1 MNIIDEIKKGA
12 PFVVNFKNRS
22 LKVNKK
28 YVIKNGEPIEN
39 LDEHINKNVT
49 KRFIEDLFFTYYT
62 SKPEVGMPKNV
73 YYQKRKLDEMDDS
86 DMICGSNGHVS
97 RFMIEFYTLIGIIN
111 SSLNWALDE
120 MNRSGHFFWKSDNY
134 RELIILKEF
143 FNYAKEN

>member
-1 MNIIDEIKKGA
+1 
-12 PFVVNFKNRS
+12 
-22 LKVNKK
+22 
-28 YVIKNGEPIEN
+28 
-39 LDEHINKNVT
+39 
-49 KRFIEDLFFTYYT
+49 
-62 SKPEVGMPKNV
+62 MPKNV

-111 SSLNWALDE
+111 GSLNWALDE

-143 FNYAKEN
+143 FNYAEEN